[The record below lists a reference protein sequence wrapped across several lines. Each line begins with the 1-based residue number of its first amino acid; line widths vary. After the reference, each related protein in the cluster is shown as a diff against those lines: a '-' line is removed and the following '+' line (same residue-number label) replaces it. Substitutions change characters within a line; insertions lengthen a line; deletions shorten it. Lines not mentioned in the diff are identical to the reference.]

1 MRARLLD
8 LMRPT
13 IELLRSERRAG
24 VFFLALAQSSLG
36 TGAGYVALLLIAYDR
51 FESPWAIS
59 LVLAAD
65 LVPAMLLGPIFGA
78 AADRFSRRSCTVA
91 ADVLRAGAFL
101 GIALVDGF
109 AATVALAVVAGIGT
123 GLFTP
128 AALAGLPSLVERKRL
143 PAATALYGAIA
154 DLGFTVGPALA
165 AVLLLAGGPE
175 AILVFNGVTFGLSAL
190 VLRVL
195 PFGQL
200 PPDRPV
206 RAGRLAP
213 SLVRDARAGL
223 VATAGLKGVRTVL
236 LASFV
241 ALFFA
246 GTFNVGELLFA
257 KDELGTGEAGFSVLV
272 ALFGLGFVGGS
283 LAGSGGGTLP
293 ELKRSYLA
301 GLAVMGVGFLGAGVA
316 PGVVVAAVA
325 FMAAGFGNGVVLV
338 YERLIIQATVPDAL
352 AGRVFGVKDAL
363 TAWAF
368 GLAFAAAGGIIELVG
383 VRSAIV
389 IAGVGGLA
397 AWLAAVWLL
406 RGTWSAGDDVRLD
419 GGAHALGER
428 VAGQNGADL
437 VGSGDGGL
445 ALLDD
450 LDERGDDPG
459 VELGPRVPR

>member
-1 MRARLLD
+1 
-8 LMRPT
+8 MRPT
-13 IELLRSERRAG
+13 IELLRTERRAG

-36 TGAGYVALLLIAYDR
+36 TGAGYVALLVIAYDR

-65 LVPAMLLGPIFGA
+65 LLPAMVLGPVFGA
-78 AADRFSRRSCTVA
+78 AADRFSRRSCTIA

-165 AVLLLAGGPE
+165 ALLLLAGGPE
-175 AILVFNGVTFGLSAL
+175 TILLFNGVTFAISAL
-190 VLRVL
+190 VLRML
-195 PFGQL
+195 TFGQL

-206 RAGRLAP
+206 RPGRLAP
-213 SLVRDARAGL
+213 SLVRDARVGL

-246 GTFNVGELLFA
+246 GTFNVGELLFVTG
-257 KDELGTGEAGFSVLV
+257 ELGAGEAGFSMLV

-283 LAGSGGGTLP
+283 LAGSRGGTLP

-301 GLAVMGVGFLGAGVA
+301 GLAVMGVGFLGAGLA
-316 PGVVVAAVA
+316 PSLAVAALA
-325 FMAAGFGNGVVLV
+325 FVAAGLGNGVVLV
-338 YERLIIQATVPDAL
+338 YERLIIQATVPDDL
-352 AGRVFGVKDAL
+352 SGRVFGVKDAL

-368 GLAFAAAGGIIELVG
+368 GLAFAAAAGIIELVG

-389 IAGVGGLA
+389 ITGVGGLA

-406 RGTWSAGDDVRLD
+406 RGAWVEGEGARLD
-419 GGAHALGER
+419 GGAHALGQR
-428 VAGQNGADL
+428 VARENGADV
-437 VGSGDGGL
+437 VGTGDGGL

-450 LDERGDDPG
+450 LDQGGDDTG
-459 VELGPRVPR
+459 IELGPRVPR